1 MSDLALKSTASRDVS
16 VVTPC
21 YNAAKYIVETLQSVL
36 AQTVAPREIIL
47 VNDGSPDTEEL
58 ERVLAP
64 FRDRI
69 IYIRQENQGASGARN
84 TGIRAS
90 TQPLVAFIDSDD
102 LWEPNYIEVQTRYL
116 DEHPDVSVV
125 FPNGRRFGAGPALE
139 LITLDANENGPV
151 TFERMIRLEIVVNTS
166 LMARREVL
174 FDAGLY
180 DRGFPTC
187 EDFDLWLRIV
197 KKGHKIGY
205 HHTILM
211 HSRVRPGSLSSQQM
225 RMYTDFLRVLDKCSE
240 MMDLTDRERAA
251 ISDQKRD
258 YRARMSLHQGKN
270 AFFSGNT
277 DAAIEHLAQANTYFN
292 SKKLSAA
299 IVALKVAPGLVLKM
313 YHLRDRLVF
322 RTDTKSQYVSS

>member
-1 MSDLALKSTASRDVS
+1 M
-16 VVTPC
+16 
-21 YNAAKYIVETLQSVL
+21 L

-90 TQPLVAFIDSDD
+90 TQPLVAFDQFRRS
-102 LWEPNYIEVQTRYL
+102 LGTELHRS
-116 DEHPDVSVV
+116 PDALPAGAS
-125 FPNGRRFGAGPALE
+125 RRFGRVPQRKTVWHGPALE
-139 LITLDANENGPV
+139 LITLNANENGPV

-180 DRGFPTC
+180 DPGFPTC

-197 KKGHKIGY
+197 NKGYKIGY

-211 HSRVRPGSLSSQQM
+211 HSRVRHGQPVFAADADVHGFPSS
-225 RMYTDFLRVLDKCSE
+225 
-240 MMDLTDRERAA
+240 A
-251 ISDQKRD
+251 
-258 YRARMSLHQGKN
+258 G
-270 AFFSGNT
+270 
-277 DAAIEHLAQANTYFN
+277 
-292 SKKLSAA
+292 
-299 IVALKVAPGLVLKM
+299 
-313 YHLRDRLVF
+313 
-322 RTDTKSQYVSS
+322 

>member
-1 MSDLALKSTASRDVS
+1 MPDHALKSTASGYVS

-21 YNAAKYIVETLQSVL
+21 YNAARYIVETLQSVL
-36 AQTVAPREIIL
+36 AQTVAPRKIIL

-90 TQPLVAFIDSDD
+90 TQPLVALIDSDD
-102 LWEPNYIEVQTRYL
+102 LGNRIT
-116 DEHPDVSVV
+116 SKS
-125 FPNGRRFGAGPALE
+125 RRATCRSIPTFRSCSPTEDGSAPVRTQ

-180 DRGFPTC
+180 DPGFPTC

-197 KKGHKIGY
+197 NKGYKIGY

-225 RMYTDFLRVLDKCSE
+225 RMYTDFLRVLDKCSDT
-240 MMDLTDRERAA
+240 MDLTERERKA

-299 IVALKVAPGLVLKM
+299 IVALKVAPSLVLKM